1 MKRSKPPQPIG
12 RPKRAKNEIW
22 DISRYQEYVKNLERY
37 ADYLEW
43 RLKTPQQAQF

>member
-1 MKRSKPPQPIG
+1 MKHTKPRQQVA
-12 RPKRAKNEIW
+12 RPKRAKASCW
-22 DISRYQEYVKNLERY
+22 DISRYQEYVNALERY